1 MLETIVAL
9 ATPPFK
15 GALAVIRLSGSN
27 SFDIFSSIFDK
38 DVSKISEKT
47 ILYGHIHD
55 NGEIIDEILATAF
68 VSPKSFTGENV
79 IEITCHGSML
89 IANQII
95 SLLLSKGAR
104 LALQGEFSSRA
115 FANGKLDLIQAEAI
129 NDMINATTNE
139 AKKLSLLSLTGES
152 SKIITPIKTAI
163 ADLLSNI
170 EVNIDYPEY
179 EDIGVVTTKDVI
191 EAVTKINQ
199 TISRVIK
206 EGQQGKVIKEGL
218 KVAIVGKPN
227 VGKSSLLNAFLNED
241 KAIVTNIAGTTRD
254 IVEGQVVINGL
265 LINLFDTAGI
275 RQSDDVVESIGIN
288 KAKDLIAQSDL
299 VILLLDSSRKLDEE
313 DNRLL
318 DLTKNTKRII
328 VYNKS
333 DLIDSKDN
341 EKIYISSLNKDIS
354 SLTNKIF
361 ELFGIEEESYVRP
374 SLNNARQLGLLSKI
388 KQTLEE
394 AKQEAISG
402 LSLDLVSVRLQEA
415 YYTVLD
421 ILGENN
427 DTDLSNEI
435 FSRFCVG
442 K

>member
-55 NGEIIDEILATAF
+55 NGEIIDEVLATAF

-388 KQTLEE
+388 KQALEE